1 MSRNAVAKSPKMAR
15 PQDALSSYSPRLTVA
30 EAEAEGG
37 AKTSTVQPGTM
48 PVVSASQ
55 HTAMHEGQDIR
66 DEAYRIVAELL
77 VGFRRIVHRAL
88 LRVCGN
94 DWFEQ
99 GCPHQVRLRML
110 ERQEV
115 ERGVD
120 RWATETDD
128 VFGHATFADLAE
140 IIEFLEPLGGL
151 LRPLALSPDRLCAD
165 LRILEELRIKVADA
179 RAVSETEQ
187 MVLVEMRLRLREKMA
202 GARRRARPDEE
213 NPDNV
218 AADVE
223 RAPDAPEI
231 TREIVPEITQVV
243 TPEVT
248 QEVVV
253 PGDLPAGEPADAS
266 DAAVDEG
273 RAAPPAPEPRRPTAV
288 AEAPAAAPRPI
299 GFVDRG
305 ESVVLGGAPTPVGLV
320 KLDRDDIAVL
330 RELRREIIAVAEAAY
345 GHSDRIAMKV
355 WTGLWDSGWFSR
367 KMERYGLGEVATFY
381 AVIEQYLER
390 RSKGYDRETM
400 RTFLADRELAKIL
413 LRLRELFLRLRV

>member
-1 MSRNAVAKSPKMAR
+1 
-15 PQDALSSYSPRLTVA
+15 
-30 EAEAEGG
+30 
-37 AKTSTVQPGTM
+37 
-48 PVVSASQ
+48 
-55 HTAMHEGQDIR
+55 MHEGQEVR
-66 DEAYRIVAELL
+66 DEAYRMVAELL

-94 DWFEQ
+94 EWFEQ

-110 ERQEV
+110 DRQEV

-120 RWATETDD
+120 RCATETDD

-140 IIEFLEPLGGL
+140 IIEFLEPLGEL
-151 LRPLALSPDRLCAD
+151 LRPLAPSPDRLCAD
-165 LRILEELRIKVADA
+165 LRTLEELRIKVADA
-179 RAVSETEQ
+179 RAISETEQ

-202 GARRRARPDEE
+202 GARRRARPEE
-213 NPDNV
+213 RDLDGV
-218 AADVE
+218 AVDVE
-223 RAPDAPEI
+223 REPDAPEI

-248 QEVVV
+248 REIIV
-253 PGDLPAGEPADAS
+253 PGDLPAVEPAAVS
-266 DAAVDEG
+266 GAAVAQE
-273 RAAPPAPEPRRPTAV
+273 RAAPPAPARRRPTVV
-288 AEAPAAAPRPI
+288 AEAPAAGRPPI

-305 ESVVLGGAPTPVGLV
+305 DSVVLGGAPTPVGLV
-320 KLDRDDIAVL
+320 HLDRDDIAVL
-330 RELRREIIAVAEAAY
+330 RELRREIIAVAESAY
-345 GHSDRIAMKV
+345 AHSDRIAMKV

-400 RTFLADRELAKIL
+400 RTFLADRELAKVL

>member
-1 MSRNAVAKSPKMAR
+1 MY
-15 PQDALSSYSPRLTVA
+15 D
-30 EAEAEGG
+30 
-37 AKTSTVQPGTM
+37 
-48 PVVSASQ
+48 
-55 HTAMHEGQDIR
+55 GQDVR
-66 DEAYRIVAELL
+66 DEAYRMVAELL

-94 DWFEQ
+94 EWFEL
-99 GCPHQVRLRML
+99 GCPHQVRLRVL

-120 RWATETDD
+120 RCATETDD

-140 IIEFLEPLGGL
+140 IIEFLEPLGEL
-151 LRPLALSPDRLCAD
+151 LRPLSPTPDRLCAD

-179 RAVSETEQ
+179 RAISESEQ

-213 NPDNV
+213 ELGDG

-253 PGDLPAGEPADAS
+253 PGDLPAVQP
-266 DAAVDEG
+266 AAVSGAAVAEG
-273 RAAPPAPEPRRPTAV
+273 RAAPPAPAPRRPTAV
-288 AEAPAAAPRPI
+288 AGAPPAAARPSI

-320 KLDRDDIAVL
+320 NLDRDDIAVL

-345 GHSDRIAMKV
+345 AHSDRIAMKV

-367 KMERYGLGEVATFY
+367 KIERYGLGEVATFY

-413 LRLRELFLRLRV
+413 LRLRDLFLRLRV

>member
-1 MSRNAVAKSPKMAR
+1 
-15 PQDALSSYSPRLTVA
+15 
-30 EAEAEGG
+30 
-37 AKTSTVQPGTM
+37 
-48 PVVSASQ
+48 
-55 HTAMHEGQDIR
+55 MHEGQEIR
-66 DEAYRIVAELL
+66 DEAYRMVAELL

-94 DWFEQ
+94 EWFEQ
-99 GCPHQVRLRML
+99 GCPQQVRLRML

-120 RWATETDD
+120 RWATESDD
-128 VFGHATFADLAE
+128 VYGHATFADLAE
-140 IIEFLEPLGGL
+140 IIEFLEPLGEL
-151 LRPLALSPDRLCAD
+151 LRPLSPSPDRLCAD

-179 RAVSETEQ
+179 RAISETEQ

-213 NPDNV
+213 ELDDV

-223 RAPDAPEI
+223 RAPDRPEI

-248 QEVVV
+248 QEVAV
-253 PGDLPAGEPADAS
+253 PGDLPAVEPGEAS
-266 DAAVDEG
+266 DAAVAEG
-273 RAAPPAPEPRRPTAV
+273 RAAPPAPAPRRPTTV
-288 AEAPAAAPRPI
+288 AEAPAAARPAI

-320 KLDRDDIAVL
+320 NLERDDIAVL

-345 GHSDRIAMKV
+345 AHSDRIAMKV
-355 WTGLWDSGWFSR
+355 WTDLWDSGWFSR
-367 KMERYGLGEVATFY
+367 KMERYGLGEVATF
-381 AVIEQYLER
+381 
-390 RSKGYDRETM
+390 
-400 RTFLADRELAKIL
+400 
-413 LRLRELFLRLRV
+413 

>member
-1 MSRNAVAKSPKMAR
+1 
-15 PQDALSSYSPRLTVA
+15 
-30 EAEAEGG
+30 
-37 AKTSTVQPGTM
+37 
-48 PVVSASQ
+48 
-55 HTAMHEGQDIR
+55 MHEGQEVR
-66 DEAYRIVAELL
+66 DEAYRMVAELL
-77 VGFRRIVHRAL
+77 VSFRRIVHRAL

-94 DWFEQ
+94 EWFEQ
-99 GCPHQVRLRML
+99 GCPHQVRMRVL

-120 RWATETDD
+120 RFSTETDD

-140 IIEFLEPLGGL
+140 IIEFLEPLGEL
-151 LRPLALSPDRLCAD
+151 LRPLSPSPDRLCAD
-165 LRILEELRIKVADA
+165 LRALEELRIKVADA
-179 RAVSETEQ
+179 RAISETEQ
-187 MVLVEMRLRLREKMA
+187 TVLVEMRLRLREKMA
-202 GARRRARPDEE
+202 GARRRARPDEQ
-213 NPDNV
+213 DLDDV

-223 RAPDAPEI
+223 HAPDAPEI
-231 TREIVPEITQVV
+231 TREVVPEITQVV

-248 QEVVV
+248 REISV
-253 PGDLPAGEPADAS
+253 PGGLPAVQP
-266 DAAVDEG
+266 AAVSGAAAYE
-273 RAAPPAPEPRRPTAV
+273 RPAPPAPAPRRPTAV
-288 AEAPAAAPRPI
+288 AEALPAARPPI

-305 ESVVLGGAPTPVGLV
+305 ELDVLGGAPTPVGLV
-320 KLDRDDIAVL
+320 HLDPDDIAVL

-345 GHSDRIAMKV
+345 AHSDRIAMKV